1 MRMTSIKTAYSITP
15 TCSRYSH
22 DDLETAERHCAV
34 LHFAADAN
42 TVCCLLSSSDI
53 WFKHLLLTL

>member
-1 MRMTSIKTAYSITP
+1 MTSVKTAYSITP

-22 DDLETAERHCAV
+22 DDLETAERHYAV
-34 LHFAADAN
+34 LYFAADAN

-53 WFKHLLLTL
+53 WFKLLQ